1 MMTYFHKIILIRAL
15 KVAQCTCSEED
26 HSMATTMVVNFGL
39 RQATIN
45 FVVKK
50 DKQLC
55 PPCSVPMEFKQEH
68 SYK

>member
-1 MMTYFHKIILIRAL
+1 MTYFHKVILIGAPKEAR
-15 KVAQCTCSEED
+15 CICFGED
-26 HSMATTMVVNFGL
+26 NFMATTVANFGL
-39 RQATIN
+39 RQASTIN

-55 PPCSVPMEFKQEH
+55 PPCRVSIEFKQAH